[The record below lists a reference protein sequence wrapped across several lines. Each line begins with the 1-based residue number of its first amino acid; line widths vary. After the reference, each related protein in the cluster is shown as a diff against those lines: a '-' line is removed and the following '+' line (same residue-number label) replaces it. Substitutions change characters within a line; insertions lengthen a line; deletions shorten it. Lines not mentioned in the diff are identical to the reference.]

1 MDSFEWNKIAGAVL
15 FALLVSVGLG
25 IFSGIIFSTEKPESP
40 GYVVAVASTESA
52 PAAPAAK
59 PIAVLLQTAD
69 AKKGEAAAK
78 NCTTC
83 HDLTKGGPNKVGPNL
98 YGVLDRPIASHP
110 GFDYSDAMKQH
121 AKDAGTWTYENLNT
135 FLTDPRQAVSG
146 TKMTFAGLKN
156 DSDRANVIAYLRT
169 LSDSPPPL
177 PEPPA
182 QAASAASA
190 GGTEAASAG
199 AAATAAPATGAPAP
213 AAPAA
218 ESSQAGQAPAGS
230 GTAASQPT
238 TQPAGEQTAQAAAPA
253 SQPAAAPAAA
263 AGDATKGEA
272 YAKRCTVCHDLSKCR
287 PKQGRPASLG
297 RLRPAHRER
306 FRLQLLGRHEEVL
319 GQQHQGLG
327 CADARHLP
335 DQPAEGRAGHEDDVS
350 RHSVRRRP
358 AKRHRLFADAARLG
372 SRATRAHSAPGPDR
386 GGGSRIP
393 PYFSRFFNFSSFAP
407 FGVCGEGRI
416 PLYDGWT
423 WRIRSDRRRRD

>member
-78 NCTTC
+78 ICTTC

-182 QAASAASA
+182 QAASAAPA

-230 GTAASQPT
+230 STAASQPT

-272 YAKRCTVCHDLSKCR
+272 YAKRCTVCHDLSNAAQNKVG
-287 PKQGRPASLG
+287 PHLWGV
-297 RLRPAHRER
+297 
-306 FRLQLLGRHEEVL
+306 FGRHIASVSDYNYS
-319 GQQHQGLG
+319 
-327 CADARHLP
+327 DAMKKFSDNSTKVWDAPTLDTYLTNP
-335 DQPAEGRAGHEDDVS
+335 PKVVPGTKMTFPGIPSEDDRQNVIAYLQTL
-350 RHSVRRRP
+350 H
-358 AKRHRLFADAARLG
+358 D
-372 SRATRAHSAPGPDR
+372 
-386 GGGSRIP
+386 
-393 PYFSRFFNFSSFAP
+393 
-407 FGVCGEGRI
+407 
-416 PLYDGWT
+416 
-423 WRIRSDRRRRD
+423 